1 MSSMSRAKSFRRLPF
16 HKRLL
21 FSATVSLGMWLAL
34 EGTVTFLYS
43 AELQAWES
51 PPPSPR
57 KGLSVMQ
64 GHPYLIY
71 EYLPG
76 KHRDG
81 GVTLS
86 INSLGLRGPELE
98 IPKPAGM
105 RRFIT
110 TGDSSVFGFGV
121 EDNEVFSSVAAD
133 ALGDKVEAVVGATPG
148 YSSYQS
154 INLLRLR
161 GLSTEPDLFII
172 GNLWSDNNFDAFVDK
187 NTIATLTGFEESLG
201 GKVKRGLSKSAIFRV
216 ADWKIRVRPQLEKVR
231 VVDWQQ
237 SSEDRGQIGLRRVA
251 IDDYA
256 ANLDN
261 MVAMAKARNADVVFL
276 LLSNNEDLGPQ
287 GPANAP
293 KAWTPY
299 RDVMRE
305 TAARHGAPVV
315 DVPEL
320 FSASGLSKEDLFLD
334 KMHPTARG
342 HRMIGEALAQVL
354 SDGGWHEG
362 KSLWGE
368 GTGEPRPAY
377 SDPFL
382 QSQEDGGPDVSV
394 PTEAA
399 ASELRIEGTLK
410 LSDLPAGGRIQIE
423 VVPPGSSPTVIRSV
437 QVEQAGD
444 FVLPVNQARE
454 VIVRVYV
461 DPEGDGPDAD
471 DPRHVFEDN
480 IITLVDAPV
489 TGVVIDLD
497 ESTLKVGG

>member
-1 MSSMSRAKSFRRLPF
+1 MSRAKSFRRLPL
-16 HKRLL
+16 HRKLL
-21 FSATVSLGMWLAL
+21 FSATVSLGMWLGL
-34 EGTVTFLYS
+34 EGVVTVLY
-43 AELQAWES
+43 APELQAWES

-57 KGLSVMQ
+57 KGVSVMQ

-76 KHRDG
+76 THHDG
-81 GVTLS
+81 GVNLH

-98 IPKPAGM
+98 SPKPAGV

-121 EDNEVFSSVAAD
+121 RDEEVFSSVAAD
-133 ALGDKVEAVVGATPG
+133 ALGDSVEAVVGATPG

-161 GLSTEPDLFII
+161 GLSTEPDLFVI

-187 NTIATLTGFEESLG
+187 ETIATLTGFEESASSKAK
-201 GKVKRGLSKSAIFRV
+201 KVMSNSAIYRV
-216 ADWKIRVRPQLEKVR
+216 ADWKLRVRPQLDKVR

-261 MVAMAKARNADVVFL
+261 LVEMAKARDADVVFL

-287 GPANAP
+287 GPDNAP

-305 TAARHGAPVV
+305 TAKRHGAPVL

-320 FSASGLSKEDLFLD
+320 FRASGLSKEDLFLD

-342 HRMIGEALAQVL
+342 HRMIGEALAELL
-354 SDGGWHEG
+354 SERGWHEG
-362 KSLWGE
+362 ASLWEE
-368 GTGEPRPAY
+368 GTGEPRPSY
-377 SDPFL
+377 TDPFL
-382 QSQEDGGPDVSV
+382 KSQDDGGPDVNT
-394 PTEAA
+394 PTDGT
-399 ASELRIEGTLK
+399 ASELRIEGSIA
-410 LSDLPAGGRIQIE
+410 LSDLPAGGRIQVE
-423 VVPPGSSPTVIRSV
+423 VVPPGNSPTVLQSIHL
-437 QVEQAGD
+437 QGPGD
-444 FVLPVNQARE
+444 FVLPVNQARD

-471 DPRHVFEDN
+471 DARHVFEDDV
-480 IITLVDAPV
+480 ITIVDSPI
-489 TGVVIDLD
+489 TGVRIDLD
-497 ESTLKVGG
+497 AGTLTIGD